1 MAVKRVVLFD
11 LGNTLLYFDAARPKV
26 YARADQELVTELKRA
41 GLKLDRKEF
50 TQKFRVRLEAYYAQ
64 RESEFIE
71 HTTTHVLT
79 TLLAENGYAQISD
92 DILLPALEKM
102 YAVSQEHWLLEGDAV
117 TCLEALK
124 KRGYE
129 LVIVSNAGDDADV
142 QLLVD
147 KNDLRQYFEFVLTSA
162 ACGIRKPNPR
172 IFDIALERLA
182 IPPQDAVMAGDKLGA
197 DILGA
202 RNAGIY
208 SIWVT
213 RRADI
218 PANRDHADTI
228 KPDASIHNLQELPAL
243 LSSLH

>member
-1 MAVKRVVLFD
+1 MSVKRAVLFD
-11 LGNTLLYFDAARPKV
+11 LGNTLLYFDAAWPDV
-26 YARADQELVTELKRA
+26 FARADQELVTDLKRA

-50 TQKFRVRLEAYYAQ
+50 TQTFRARLEAYYAQ

-79 TLLAENGYAQISD
+79 TLLAENGYDDISD
-92 DILLPALEKM
+92 EILLPALERM
-102 YAVSQEHWLLEGDAV
+102 YAVSQEHWLPEQDAIP
-117 TCLEALK
+117 CLEAL
-124 KRGYE
+124 REQGYK
-129 LVIVSNAGDDADV
+129 LAIVSNAGDDADV

-147 KNDLRQYFEFVLTSA
+147 KNDLRQYFECGLTSA
-162 ACGIRKPNPR
+162 ECGIRKPNPR
-172 IFDIALERLA
+172 IFDIALERLN
-182 IPPQDAVMAGDKLGA
+182 ISPQDAVMVGDKLGA

-218 PANRDHADTI
+218 PANRDHEDTI
-228 KPDASIHNLQELPAL
+228 KPDVSINSLQELPAL
-243 LSSLH
+243 LSSLS